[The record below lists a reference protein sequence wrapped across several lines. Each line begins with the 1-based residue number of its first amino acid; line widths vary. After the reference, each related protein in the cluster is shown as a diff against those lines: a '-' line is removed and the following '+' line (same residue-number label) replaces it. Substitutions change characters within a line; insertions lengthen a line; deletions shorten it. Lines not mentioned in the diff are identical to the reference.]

1 MSKNPFRARPEVQA
15 DVLRWSLEGRPVSE
29 ITNFLQ
35 EKYGKAYRKQNIL
48 EDMRLYQQ
56 KAKDAERA
64 RKAIPRKYRKEED
77 KREHILLY
85 ISDTRRKA
93 GDSDALQYRPSAHD
107 RGSVHREIEQL
118 KDLCESER
126 NAARTKVYFTVG
138 MVIGTSHN
146 LEIKLQILKAVNNVQ
161 QWAMIPTEDSARV
174 LQTIRAF
181 ATDND
186 AVKPWLHTLQQ
197 VALTSRTSSFQK
209 LVKRVLR

>member
-1 MSKNPFRARPEVQA
+1 MPKNPFRARPEVQA

-35 EKYGKAYRKQNIL
+35 EKYGKAYRKQNLL

-56 KAKDAERA
+56 KVKDAERA

-85 ISDTRRKA
+85 ISDSRRKA
-93 GDSDALQYRPSAHD
+93 GDSDAVRHRPSARD
-107 RGSVHREIEQL
+107 RREVYRETEQL
-118 KDLCESER
+118 KELYESER
-126 NAARTKVYFTVG
+126 DATRTKVYFTIG
-138 MVIGTSHN
+138 MMIGTLHN
-146 LEIKLQILKAVNNVQ
+146 LEIRLQMLRDFNNVQ

-174 LQTIRAF
+174 LQAMRAF

-186 AVKPWLHTLQQ
+186 AVKPWVHTLQQ
-197 VALTSRTSSFQK
+197 VAQTSRTSSFQK
-209 LVKRVLR
+209 LVKKVLI